1 MRDTLKFEA
10 RIDYDTNGL
19 MAKEFAEEQL
29 RMDILTQLLWQKE
42 ALKILQNVHNSFF
55 AMLKDAQRTA
65 TKPIT
70 LVERFFGEDFE
81 RKQASMSLP
90 IYKDALF
97 EIEMRMRAL
106 EDAIYKNKKK

>member
-1 MRDTLKFEA
+1 MRDTLKFEV
-10 RIDYDTNGL
+10 RVDYDNDVL
-19 MAKEFAEEQL
+19 MAKE
-29 RMDILTQLLWQKE
+29 MDILTQLLWQKE
-42 ALKILQNVHNSFF
+42 ALKVLQYIHNSFF

-70 LVERFFGEDFE
+70 LGERFFGEDYE
-81 RKQASMSLP
+81 RKQARLSLP

-106 EDAIYKNKKK
+106 EDAIYKNKKR

>member
-10 RIDYDTNGL
+10 RVDYDNDVL

-42 ALKILQNVHNSFF
+42 ALKVLQYIHNSFF

-70 LVERFFGEDFE
+70 LGERFFGEDYE
-81 RKQASMSLP
+81 RKQARLSLP

-106 EDAIYKNKKK
+106 EDAIYKNKKR